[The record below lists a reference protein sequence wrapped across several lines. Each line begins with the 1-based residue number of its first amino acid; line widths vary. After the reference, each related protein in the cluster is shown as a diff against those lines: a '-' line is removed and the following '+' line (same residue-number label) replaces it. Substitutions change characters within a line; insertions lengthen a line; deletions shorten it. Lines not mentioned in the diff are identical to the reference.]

1 MSAVYDASSSPN
13 NTNANPSVA
22 KKLKALIVDD
32 DAIVRMI
39 HKALLRKFDV
49 ETHEV
54 KNGQEAVLAHRSGA
68 YFDLILMD
76 LDMPVMNGR
85 QATKELRDMH
95 VCSLIAGVT
104 SLGDEENKSF
114 IDAGLDYY
122 YQKPL
127 TVDAVRNLVDK
138 IKGSSQSC

>member
-1 MSAVYDASSSPN
+1 MSSSYDVSSSLN
-13 NTNANPSVA
+13 NKNANLNVG

-32 DAIVRMI
+32 DPIVRMV
-39 HKALLRKFDV
+39 HKALLKKFGM
-49 ETHEV
+49 ETHEA

-68 YFDLILMD
+68 CFDLILMD

-104 SLGDEENKSF
+104 SLGEAEKKSF
-114 IDAGLDYY
+114 MDAGLDYY

-127 TVDAVRNLVDK
+127 AIDVVRNLVEK
-138 IKGSSQSC
+138 IKDDA